1 LTGLAEEM
9 VARYASWG
17 VLVDTNI
24 LLIYLA
30 GLWDRTLVERF
41 SRNDKGYTADDF
53 DALDKLIA
61 RFQLVLTTPHILTE
75 VSNLSNALGFK
86 RNDPDAA
93 DHLARVVAFLLST
106 CEERVPKDTILGERW
121 RPLLARFGVT
131 DVSIMEACRIHRCL
145 VLTDDAKLCDAL
157 GRLDVDVLNFSNI
170 RFPDET

>member
-1 LTGLAEEM
+1 LTDLTEVL

-30 GLWDRTLVERF
+30 GLWDRSLVERF
-41 SRNDKGYTADDF
+41 SRNEKGYTADDF
-53 DALDKLIA
+53 DALGQLIA
-61 RFQLVLTTPHILTE
+61 RFRLVLTTPHILTE
-75 VSNLSNALGFK
+75 VSNLSYALGFK
-86 RNDPDAA
+86 RRDRDAA
-93 DHLARVVAFLLST
+93 DHLARVVAFLRGT
-106 CEERVPKDTILGERW
+106 CEEQVPKDTILADQW
-121 RPLLARFGVT
+121 HSLLARFGVT

-170 RFPDET
+170 RFPDEA